1 MACLIDSP
9 AHRQHRKGL
18 QFYNQLTEL
27 SATLSRSVK
36 SFVSERRL
44 EREKLAGQ
52 AEVQQRLSTAKPPP
66 PPANTKPPVP
76 PPPRSPPSIEASFA
90 SMNLQSRPSPPAKPT
105 SYTSPVPPAQPQRPA
120 SYMPPPPPQLPR
132 SSYAA
137 PTPPLDPYA
146 GLGLLGSSQYASPAA
161 PPPPPS
167 IPPRQPSFP
176 AQPARPYASPGYP
189 TTGFPAP
196 PPPIQYATPPP
207 SSTSPRPPTQY
218 PIPPPPQG
226 YNPQFYQGYGR

>member
-1 MACLIDSP
+1 MRPLIS
-9 AHRQHRKGL
+9 AHRKGL

-27 SATLSRSVK
+27 SATLARNVK

-52 AEVQQRLSTAKPPP
+52 AEVQRRLSTA

-90 SMNLQSRPSPPAKPT
+90 SMNLQSGTSRPSPPAKPPYARPP
-105 SYTSPVPPAQPQRPA
+105 SYI
-120 SYMPPPPPQLPR
+120 PPPPPQLPR
-132 SSYAA
+132 SAYAA
-137 PTPPLDPYA
+137 PPLDPYA
-146 GLGLLGSSQYASPAA
+146 SLGLLGSSQYAQPPA

-167 IPPRQPSFP
+167 VPQRQSSFSPPHQ
-176 AQPARPYASPGYP
+176 YASPGY
-189 TTGFPAP
+189 TGFPAP
-196 PPPIQYATPPP
+196 PPPIQYTTPPP
-207 SSTSPRPPTQY
+207 PPSTSPRPPTQY
-218 PIPPPPQG
+218 QPIPPPPQG